1 VDDATAEPELASLL
15 ASGERA
21 AFHGPPGSAVANLE
35 RAVGIAQRDGRKAE
49 VAAAAWLLGVALSA
63 SGRYGGALK
72 VLVPLLEAGEGDGSD
87 ASSPEIRLF
96 ASLAAATAA
105 SVHRGI
111 GRHPAAAELDSR
123 GLALTEGPGEAS
135 FDCVLGLTADAVG
148 GGDEESARNWLAKS
162 EAIADGHGGDWWR
175 QRVRLNWARAE
186 VALLADTPQDAIALA
201 ATAVE
206 GAEAARAPRHVAKSL
221 LFQGVAE
228 LQAGSVDGVA
238 TLRRAATLAEG
249 LGAVPLI
256 WQSRALV
263 GALLG
268 GEESEEGARSLAA
281 ARSAVLTIAGDLPA
295 DLREEWLARPNV
307 SALLEG

>member
-1 VDDATAEPELASLL
+1 MDSEPDLATLL

-21 AFHGPPGSAVANLE
+21 AFHGPPGSAISNLE
-35 RAVGIAQRDGRKAE
+35 RAVATAQKDGRRAE

-63 SGRYGGALK
+63 SGRYGGALT
-72 VLVPLLEAGEGDGSD
+72 VLVPLLEAGEGED
-87 ASSPEIRLF
+87 ADATAPEIRLF

-105 SVHRGI
+105 SVHRGL
-111 GRHPAAAELDSR
+111 GRHAPAAELDSR

-148 GGDEESARNWLAKS
+148 GGDLDSARNWLAKS

-175 QRVRLNWARAE
+175 QRVRLDWARAE
-186 VALLADTPQDAIALA
+186 VALLADTPEAAIALA
-201 ATAVE
+201 ANAVT

-249 LGAVPLI
+249 LGAIPLI

-281 ARSAVLTIAGDLPA
+281 ARSAVLTIAGDLTA
-295 DLREEWLARPNV
+295 ELRDEWLERPNV